1 MNLLKALAIF
11 YVVVGHLNPYLFSII
26 RQPYSFHMPL
36 FYFISGYF
44 YDQNYENNKYGYIW
58 SKFKK
63 NICIFYFYF
72 LLLIIISLFIAH
84 KYSISL
90 GTISLRIFLINPFTW
105 GLGNPGFF
113 MNPSWFVVSLFLVQ
127 SIFVLIFPIIKKY
140 LKNDLYKLLFF
151 IFIGLFSI
159 YLNNVNNNLGQFKNE
174 LILTITRTIIGIM
187 FYYFGYFYNINIE
200 NKINIFNGKV
210 LILSMILISFIT
222 SFNLN
227 INFLMV
233 NGSYYGHVF
242 LPIIVSIIGIYIS
255 VFIAKSL
262 SKVIK
267 NKNDILHII
276 GKNSYYI
283 MIFHLF
289 IFFVISLFYFKINN
303 ISDVYYSNL
312 AEFPFFPN
320 IINKNKFWPIY
331 ISLGILLPTFYG
343 EFYKKIKKYF
353 LDKMGL
359 FFKKS

>member
-1 MNLLKALAIF
+1 
-11 YVVVGHLNPYLFSII
+11 
-26 RQPYSFHMPL
+26 
-36 FYFISGYF
+36 
-44 YDQNYENNKYGYIW
+44 
-58 SKFKK
+58 
-63 NICIFYFYF
+63 
-72 LLLIIISLFIAH
+72 
-84 KYSISL
+84 
-90 GTISLRIFLINPFTW
+90 
-105 GLGNPGFF
+105 
-113 MNPSWFVVSLFLVQ
+113 
-127 SIFVLIFPIIKKY
+127 
-140 LKNDLYKLLFF
+140 
-151 IFIGLFSI
+151 
-159 YLNNVNNNLGQFKNE
+159 
-174 LILTITRTIIGIM
+174 
-187 FYYFGYFYNINIE
+187 
-200 NKINIFNGKV
+200 
-210 LILSMILISFIT
+210 
-222 SFNLN
+222 
-227 INFLMV
+227 MV
-233 NGSYYGHVF
+233 
-242 LPIIVSIIGIYIS
+242 YIS